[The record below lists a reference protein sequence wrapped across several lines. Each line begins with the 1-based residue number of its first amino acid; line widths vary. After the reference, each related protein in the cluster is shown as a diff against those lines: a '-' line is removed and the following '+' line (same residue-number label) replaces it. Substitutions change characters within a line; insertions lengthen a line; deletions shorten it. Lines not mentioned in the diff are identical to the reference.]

1 MLKVAKQKPKQRD
14 IRLARD
20 LGSSSSANDAA
31 QRPGVLTATLVLG
44 LAGTVLLWAAF
55 PPLNLPWLAW
65 LAPVPW
71 LWLVRWPRLPGWR
84 PYVLLWLAGAV
95 HWLLML
101 EGIRLAHPA
110 LYAGWIALSV
120 YLGVYL
126 PIFVGLTRV
135 AVHRLNV
142 SIVIAAPLIWVG
154 LELVQGHLITGFSM
168 GLLAH
173 TQAEFPRLIQISDL
187 AGGYTLSFVIMLI
200 AACLTRMVW
209 DACCGQGEAPAEQ
222 KANPEKAQQELR
234 PPSRICWWPIAPA
247 VAAIGATLLYGQ
259 WRLSLTPPG
268 AAGPTAHVALIQG
281 SLDTV
286 FAELSPERIQQTYD
300 HYRQL
305 TAEAVQE
312 RPNLDLVL
320 WPESMFVVSET
331 VIEEPLAPQGGLSA
345 DEARARL
352 SAVQEDFR
360 ILLSNEAAR
369 ANERTDSTH
378 PGTKLLVGT
387 TSIVYGPQQPR
398 IFNAA
403 LLADR
408 SGNVVGRYYKTHPVM
423 FGEYIPF

>member
-200 AACLTRMVW
+200 AAC
-209 DACCGQGEAPAEQ
+209 
-222 KANPEKAQQELR
+222 
-234 PPSRICWWPIAPA
+234 
-247 VAAIGATLLYGQ
+247 
-259 WRLSLTPPG
+259 
-268 AAGPTAHVALIQG
+268 
-281 SLDTV
+281 
-286 FAELSPERIQQTYD
+286 
-300 HYRQL
+300 
-305 TAEAVQE
+305 
-312 RPNLDLVL
+312 
-320 WPESMFVVSET
+320 
-331 VIEEPLAPQGGLSA
+331 
-345 DEARARL
+345 
-352 SAVQEDFR
+352 
-360 ILLSNEAAR
+360 
-369 ANERTDSTH
+369 
-378 PGTKLLVGT
+378 
-387 TSIVYGPQQPR
+387 
-398 IFNAA
+398 
-403 LLADR
+403 
-408 SGNVVGRYYKTHPVM
+408 
-423 FGEYIPF
+423 